1 MSLMRNAPKDKLMT
15 RYLNSYINITTYV
28 IITCSNKQI
37 MSSRLD
43 PFFRVV
49 FDQLNSQGLSYRFV
63 CASLLEEG
71 VTISPQAL
79 RSWHLR
85 RGRKIAARSQQAIA
99 PALRA
104 GSTTAAGSVVLEI
117 KLPIREQTM
126 AAPAGHASHASLCEG
141 RAPLQAQI
149 EDEERRLLLQ
159 SAGQNCFPVRRK
171 QVTDSSEQRIST
183 PASWQTLKGNP

>member
-1 MSLMRNAPKDKLMT
+1 
-15 RYLNSYINITTYV
+15 
-28 IITCSNKQI
+28 

-85 RGRKIAARSQQAIA
+85 RGRKIAARS
-99 PALRA
+99 L
-104 GSTTAAGSVVLEI
+104 
-117 KLPIREQTM
+117 QTM
-126 AAPAGHASHASLCEG
+126 APVRAPAPGVTPASAPIDGIVQKQEQARAAPVIHVSHSLSAG
-141 RAPLQAQI
+141 LTPLLAQI
-149 EDEERRLLLQ
+149 EEEERRLVLQ
-159 SAGQNCFPVRRK
+159 TTHQNFFPVRRK
-171 QVTDSSEQRIST
+171 PIIDSSEPPSST
-183 PASWQTLKGNP
+183 TATPQTQKGNP